1 MPQKLRLVSKSLSER
16 QPVKLQRSNCTS
28 LPSYGFQNE
37 LKIEVA
43 QGGGTE
49 LQFVQECPQKS
60 QSECQDFHQ
69 AAGH

>member
-49 LQFVQECPQKS
+49 LQFVQE
-60 QSECQDFHQ
+60 
-69 AAGH
+69 